1 MAVLLPLDRFVS
13 EFEGRHLDL
22 SILGQTIFL
31 KIFYVLD
38 WGDFIFGAINSLFDP
53 ELRFFNY
60 DDRKI

>member
-1 MAVLLPLDRFVS
+1 MPFLFLLVSLRAVIFILVF
-13 EFEGRHLDL
+13 
-22 SILGQTIFL
+22 LGQTIFL